1 MVRVLTLLSPTEVV
15 YGAMIPEP
23 DYSDDER
30 EAAVTKQAALVSRNN
45 QVNA

>member
-1 MVRVLTLLSPTEVV
+1 MVLTVVLFAEVV

-30 EAAVTKQAALVSRNN
+30 EATVTKQAALISRNN